1 MTEISVKY
9 TFAFLQICFF
19 HLNYKNTLDLWSF
32 TSTKFYLIQFST
44 ERLKNENFWEGMG
57 ASPIEFWIF

>member
-1 MTEISVKY
+1 MIEISVKY
-9 TFAFLQICFF
+9 TFAFYKFAFF
-19 HLNYKNTLDLWSF
+19 HLNYKNTLDLWSL